1 MSSLFPTY
9 KRKEFQLQ
17 KGSGTYVYDEN
28 NNRYLDFTS
37 GIAVTS
43 LGHCHPEV
51 VSAIQ
56 DQSEKIW
63 HTSNL
68 FEIEQ
73 QEVLA
78 ETLVK
83 NTPLDLAFFCN
94 SGAEANEAAIKL
106 AKKFTGKNKII
117 TFKDSFHGRTF
128 GSMSATGQQKI
139 KDGYGPLVSEFV
151 HLPWNETEQLK
162 KIADDDTAAIMM
174 EVFQGEGGVRVADLS
189 FYKEIQKVCDEYQI
203 LLIVDEVQTGIG
215 RTGKRYAF
223 EHFDLNPDI
232 VTLAKGLG
240 NGFPIGAMLG
250 KDKLKTAFGPGS
262 HGTTFGGSPLACAVS
277 QSVLNI
283 IFQDEFLKEVE
294 RKGNQFKETLKDSL
308 QSHPLVKEIRGK
320 GLLIGIECERPV
332 GSLIE
337 WLEEQG
343 LLTVPAGE
351 NVIRLL
357 PPLTVSDEELET
369 AAATINHL
377 FRQFHT
383 LSNVKD
389 A

>member
-9 KRKEFQLQ
+9 KRKEFELQ
-17 KGSGTYVYDEN
+17 RGSGTYVYDEN
-28 NNRYLDFTS
+28 NKRYLDFTS

-51 VSAIQ
+51 VSAIKN
-56 DQSEKIW
+56 QSEKIW

-68 FEIEQ
+68 FKIEQ

-151 HLPWNETEQLK
+151 HMPWNETEQLK
-162 KIADDDTAAIMM
+162 KIADEDTAAIMM
-174 EVFQGEGGVRVADLS
+174 EVFQGEGGVRMADLS
-189 FYKEIQKVCDEYQI
+189 FYKEIQKICDENQI
-203 LLIVDEVQTGIG
+203 LLIIDEVQTGIG

-250 KDKLKTAFGPGS
+250 KEKLKTAFGPGS

-283 IFQDEFLKEVE
+283 IFQDDFLQEVE
-294 RKGNQFKETLKDSL
+294 RKGNEFKETLADSL

-320 GLLIGIECERPV
+320 GLLIGIECERPA

-337 WLEEQG
+337 LLEEHG
-343 LLTVPAGE
+343 LLAVPAGE

-369 AAATINHL
+369 AAAIIIQL
-377 FRQFHT
+377 FKQYHT
-383 LSNVKD
+383 VSN
-389 A
+389 

>member
-17 KGSGTYVYDEN
+17 KGNGTYVYDEN

-43 LGHCHPEV
+43 LGHCHPKV
-51 VSAIQ
+51 VSALK

-68 FEIEQ
+68 FKIEQ
-73 QEVLA
+73 QEILA

-106 AKKFTGKNKII
+106 AKKFTRKNKII

-139 KDGYGPLVSEFV
+139 KDGFGPLVSEFV
-151 HLPWNETEQLK
+151 HLPWNDTEELK
-162 KIADDDTAAIMM
+162 HLADDGTAAIMM
-174 EVFQGEGGVRVADLS
+174 EVFQGEGGVRMADLS
-189 FYKEIQKVCDEYQI
+189 FYQEIQKICDKNRI
-203 LLIVDEVQTGIG
+203 LLIIDEVQTGIG

-223 EHFDLNPDI
+223 EHFDLKPDI

-250 KDKLKTAFGPGS
+250 KHKLKDAFGPGS
-262 HGTTFGGSPLACAVS
+262 HGTTFGGNPLACAVS

-294 RKGNQFKETLKDSL
+294 RKGNAFKENLVDSL
-308 QSHPLVKEIRGK
+308 QLQPLVKEIRGK
-320 GLLIGIECERPV
+320 GLLIGIECERPAA
-332 GSLIE
+332 SLIE
-337 WLEEQG
+337 WLEDHG

-357 PPLTVSDEELET
+357 PPLTVSDEELE
-369 AAATINHL
+369 AAAAVIKQL
-377 FRQFHT
+377 FKQMHT
-383 LSNVKD
+383 VSM
-389 A
+389 